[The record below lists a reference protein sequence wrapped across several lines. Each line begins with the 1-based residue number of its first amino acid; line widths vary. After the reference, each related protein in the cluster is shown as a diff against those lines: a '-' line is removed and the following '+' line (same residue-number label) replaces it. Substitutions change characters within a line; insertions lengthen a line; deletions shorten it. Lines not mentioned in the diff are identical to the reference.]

1 MEEITL
7 NRQSM
12 ADLTNRDKNP
22 YYGSTIGRVAGRIT
36 QGKFT
41 IGETEYQVP
50 VNNGNN
56 SLHGGV
62 QGWDR
67 FEWEPTI
74 VTDERISSYTDQLP
88 AGMEDQTGFVGVIF
102 KRRSEDMEQ
111 GYPG

>member
-36 QGKFT
+36 RGKFT
-41 IGETEYQVP
+41 IGETEYQLP
-50 VNNGNN
+50 VNNLSN

-62 QGWDR
+62 KGWDR
-67 FEWEPTI
+67 FEWDAEI
-74 VTDERISSYTDQLP
+74 VNDKNLSNYTDVP
-88 AGMEDQTGFVGVIF
+88 AGMDDQTGFCGVVF
-102 KRRSEDMEQ
+102 TRRSEDMEQ
-111 GYPG
+111 EYPG